1 MFSLDIQKKLD
12 NFYKDMKFQSYVEFE
27 IKKDY
32 IHGFSVILKTD
43 YLTSTYIRELF
54 YFHEK
59 ENIPF
64 GIFSEDGKITIIY

>member
-1 MFSLDIQKKLD
+1 
-12 NFYKDMKFQSYVEFE
+12 MKFQSYVEYE

-64 GIFSEDGKITIIY
+64 GIFSEDSQITIVY